1 MIFKNKLKQFYFVI
15 GIVFLF
21 LIASPVIINAA
32 TVNSYACPECDA
44 LVCCGNG
51 DTPCPEGSSYA
62 EGETCYRPCTFN
74 DMFCLVKKIIDFILF
89 QLVPPLA
96 VLWFAYAGFLMLT
109 SGGDP
114 GKTKQAKDMVTAAFI
129 GIILVYSA
137 WMLVYWFISFIGGPT
152 QSNWLLQFF
161 TTQTTP

>member
-1 MIFKNKLKQFYFVI
+1 MAFKNKLKQFYFVI
-15 GIVFLF
+15 GVVFLF
-21 LIASPVIINAA
+21 LIASPTIINAA

-51 DTPCPEGSSYA
+51 DTPCPEGSSYT

-96 VLWFAYAGFLMLT
+96 VLWFAYAGFT
-109 SGGDP
+109 I
-114 GKTKQAKDMVTAAFI
+114 VTAGGNPSKVKAGRDMITYAFL
-129 GIILVYSA
+129 GLVLVYAA
-137 WMLVYWFISFIGGPT
+137 WALVFWFVSFIGGE
-152 QSNWLLQFF
+152 SSGNWLLQFF
-161 TTQTTP
+161 ESP